1 MMTGENAKIIFSC
14 FFLHY
19 SSTSEA
25 CRARL
30 HNLIVSLDKVLPL
43 ENTRENKFFL
53 FFLGILLA

>member
-1 MMTGENAKIIFSC
+1 MIKQEKNNP

-30 HNLIVSLDKVLPL
+30 HNLIVPLDKVLSL
-43 ENTRENKFFL
+43 ENTRENIFFL
-53 FFLGILLA
+53 FFLGILLT